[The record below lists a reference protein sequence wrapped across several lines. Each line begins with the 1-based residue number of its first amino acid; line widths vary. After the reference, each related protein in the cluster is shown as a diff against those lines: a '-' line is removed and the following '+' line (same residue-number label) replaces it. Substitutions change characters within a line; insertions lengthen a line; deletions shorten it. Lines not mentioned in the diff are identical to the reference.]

1 MRHDFGCLKYI
12 ELGCKRA
19 GLGWIGMLCHTQ
31 WGEKDSEGE
40 ILTLFTLPIEKI
52 ITLKNERA

>member
-31 WGEKDSEGE
+31 WGEIVSELEMLIG
-40 ILTLFTLPIEKI
+40 IC
-52 ITLKNERA
+52 LKP